1 MGTPLVSSLSML
13 WSGPLE
19 WLSVGLLLVGV
30 LFFWRGRRGRRSDRL
45 HCAKCLHALAQ
56 TSLAEIAPDACCPEC
71 GHPLSSAS
79 RSSQGASKRMRSS
92 VRTSLPRPW
101 ITSIG
106 PVLACAGVCFW
117 LYNGALGGIGRLV
130 LPRYKV
136 KETHTTLGCEVTI
149 SNPRWS
155 DDLASPIVEI
165 RQRGRVVFASSMSHP
180 SVGSARLRDP
190 LCEEPVSLLWIRS
203 DSGGSLGLSETFTFR
218 IGASTA
224 DGIANANNTGYP
236 DFLPYAV
243 LHEGSFAKSDPEQ
256 PEPDVWVAYELA
268 YKYWLTSGVNSPTI
282 AMRGTPTPS
291 GIVWNSP
298 DESDAPNA
306 DALEAVA
313 GRVRQL
319 ASATEPEMFTGAHC
333 DQALG
338 LVLDAFL
345 ELVYA
350 GRAGEAWPFL
360 RARYEDGLG
369 ALMTASQ
376 RAEVPRSL
384 DALERAILEQMQRS
398 TFMEEVLR
406 RNGGSIAPP
415 TDSTSAPISAQ

>member
-1 MGTPLVSSLSML
+1 ML

-71 GHPLSSAS
+71 GHPLSSSSESSAS
-79 RSSQGASKRMRSS
+79 GSSRGATKRTGSS
-92 VRTSLPRPW
+92 VRTSLPRPL

-106 PVLACAGVCFW
+106 LFLACAGVGFW
-117 LYNGALGGIGRLV
+117 LYNGALGGLGRLV
-130 LPRYKV
+130 LPRYQV
-136 KETHTTLGCEVTI
+136 KETQTLLGCDVTI
-149 SNPRWS
+149 SKARWA
-155 DDLASPIVEI
+155 DDLASPILEI
-165 RQRGRVVFASSMSHP
+165 RQRGRVVFASAMSHP
-180 SVGSARLRDP
+180 TVGSARLQDP

-218 IGASTA
+218 VGDATS
-224 DGIANANNTGYP
+224 DDTGYP

-256 PEPDVWVAYELA
+256 PESDVWIAYELA
-268 YKYWLTSGVNSPTI
+268 YKYWLTTGVNSPTI

-291 GIVWNSP
+291 GIVWKSP
-298 DESDAPNA
+298 DESEAPNA
-306 DALEAVA
+306 DELETIA
-313 GRVRQL
+313 GRVRAL
-319 ASATEPEMFTGAHC
+319 ATATEPEMFTSAHC

-350 GRAGEAWPFL
+350 GRARDAWPFL
-360 RARYEDGLG
+360 RARYKDGLG
-369 ALMTASQ
+369 TLMTASQ

-384 DALERAILEQMQRS
+384 DAFERAILEQMQRS
-398 TFMEEVLR
+398 SFIQEILR

-415 TDSTSAPISAQ
+415 TDASSAPISAQ

>member
-1 MGTPLVSSLSML
+1 ML

-71 GHPLSSAS
+71 GHPLSSSSESSAS
-79 RSSQGASKRMRSS
+79 GSSRGATKPTRSS
-92 VRTSLPRPW
+92 VRTSLPRPL

-106 PVLACAGVCFW
+106 LFLACAGVGFW
-117 LYNGALGGIGRLV
+117 LYNGALGGLGRLV
-130 LPRYKV
+130 LPRYQV
-136 KETHTTLGCEVTI
+136 KETQTLLDCEVTI
-149 SNPRWS
+149 FKPRWS

-165 RQRGRVVFASSMSHP
+165 RQRGRVVFASAMSHP
-180 SVGSARLRDP
+180 SVGSARLQDP

-218 IGASTA
+218 VGDATS
-224 DGIANANNTGYP
+224 DDTGYP

-256 PEPDVWVAYELA
+256 PESDVWIAYELA
-268 YKYWLTSGVNSPTI
+268 YKYWLTTGVNSPTI

-291 GIVWNSP
+291 GIVWKSP
-298 DESDAPNA
+298 DESEAPNA
-306 DALEAVA
+306 DELETIA
-313 GRVRQL
+313 GRVRAL
-319 ASATEPEMFTGAHC
+319 ATATEPEMFTSAHC

-350 GRAGEAWPFL
+350 GRARDAWPFL
-360 RARYEDGLG
+360 RARYKDGLG
-369 ALMTASQ
+369 TLMTASQ

-384 DALERAILEQMQRS
+384 DAFERAILEQMQRS
-398 TFMEEVLR
+398 SFIQEILR

-415 TDSTSAPISAQ
+415 TDASSAPISAQ